1 MIAKTVRT
9 AAGTQQITMAA
20 IEQAA
25 FDLREFCRAD
35 LNEKLDEVI
44 GNGTS
49 ISETEFIE
57 EEFIRWA
64 GVYADDADWDDP
76 DLEPIGYEPVPMLVI
91 RATRQFVDGTTTAEP
106 ISSTMPRG
114 GDEL

>member
-1 MIAKTVRT
+1 VIAKTVRT

-25 FDLREFCRAD
+25 FDLREFSRAD
-35 LNEKLDEVI
+35 LNKKLDEVI

-49 ISETEFIE
+49 ISETEFTE
-57 EEFIRWA
+57 EEFISWA
-64 GVYADDADWDDP
+64 GVYPDDADWDDP

-91 RATRQFVDGTTTAEP
+91 RATRRFIPAE
-106 ISSTMPRG
+106 G
-114 GDEL
+114 A